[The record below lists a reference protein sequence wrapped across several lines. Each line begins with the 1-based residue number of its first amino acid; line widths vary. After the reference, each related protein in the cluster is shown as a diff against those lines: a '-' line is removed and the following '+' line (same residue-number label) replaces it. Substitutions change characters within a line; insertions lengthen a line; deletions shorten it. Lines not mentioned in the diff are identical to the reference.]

1 MKILQNTNDLN
12 IVINS
17 EQNFQTDLGWQ
28 DNLVQFED
36 EVLKD
41 IINPADNYETVR
53 YIHEPYNKTISGVT
67 LRQTDIWFQFY
78 FKSGSTYIQDYEAVG
93 ITKRENELM
102 LKQSTESFFRL
113 EFFKTPNVSGS
124 TYEAPT
130 RQNRRLVFAKNLSLP
145 LGEKFFYTGLNFGYN
160 IYVPV
165 FMGSNYKNKE
175 NMYLFWFE
183 DETVLEDSDL
193 IGTETS
199 NTFFMTAKFFNAKDG
214 NILDFTNRAL
224 STGAT
229 IDEKNDMYYQV
240 DFNLTGRTYQI
251 YKYTG
256 GTRGDRVGFSDSG
269 LTKTIQFFE
278 KGGGTLAT
286 QPVFIPPTPT
296 PTPIPGSEDQ
306 VNFVITKTCVGQI
319 GYVTIGEGSGGS
331 GVYQFGRN
339 YFATSAEALAATNY
353 GYTDGESWTNI
364 PDGTWYFVMRDNGD
378 YNNIRVNS
386 VVVDC
391 DSNPVSCVTG
401 VTFNVID
408 APFEIFYLDCEGV
421 SQSRIYTTTGFVTIE
436 DCLQVNTLSSPN
448 EEDYNNITYAT
459 VTCLPATPT
468 PTPSPTPTATP
479 TPTPSPTPTV
489 TPTPTATPTATP
501 TPTPNRI
508 IANDLWVGDPGDVEF
523 GDDTSCEHTSPINT
537 EYGGVDAWLYSAT
550 NICDAT
556 SIETDNSLGYNWVLD
571 EMTQNQYIWISQTGI
586 THNSTLG
593 SYVRLYKRSG
603 LTNTLLPS
611 GNCIN
616 CLNINDPTPTP
627 TPIPLTTVNIYGQ
640 LSGIP
645 YNSTTNNIQ
654 LIYQTYSTTLS
665 SIGSSFGGIQKSSTE
680 SGTYLLSLSVNQGA
694 NLNLGVFRRVEDGEC
709 AYREIRVNV
718 FADGAF
724 SESRFDNSTGAI
736 LTNTGIGL
744 QGTIY
749 GVSIPIAS
757 PVDIYVTYVG
767 ESIQITDA
775 PPLPCITSGGVLT
788 PE

>member
-53 YIHEPYNKTISGVT
+53 YIHYPYNKIISGVT

-113 EFFKTPNVSGS
+113 EFFKTPNISGS

-214 NILDFTNRAL
+214 DILDFTNRAL

-256 GTRGDRVGFSDSG
+256 GTRGERVGFSDSG

-306 VNFVITKTCVGQI
+306 VNFVITDNCVGQI

-331 GVYQFGRN
+331 GVYEFNQ
-339 YFATSAEALAATNY
+339 YYYSTEAAASGTTT
-353 GYTDGESWTNI
+353 GYTYSEGGSWSNI

-401 VTFNVID
+401 VTFNVLD
-408 APFEIFYLDCEGV
+408 VPLEIFYFDCEGEEV
-421 SQSRIYTTTGFVTIE
+421 SGSYTTTGYVTID
-436 DCLQVNTLSSPN
+436 DCLQENTLSSPN
-448 EEDYNNITYAT
+448 EEDYDNITYAT

-468 PTPSPTPTATP
+468 PTPSPTPTVTP
-479 TPTPSPTPTV
+479 TPTITPTVTPTQTETPTPTV
-489 TPTPTATPTATP
+489 TPTPTATSLSPSYVSVALSTGVNAQAACINGTNTYYLTEGEVLATATA
-501 TPTPNRI
+501 I
-508 IANDLWVGDPGDVEF
+508 
-523 GDDTSCEHTSPINT
+523 
-537 EYGGVDAWLYSAT
+537 YS
-550 NICDAT
+550 
-556 SIETDNSLGYNWVLD
+556 
-571 EMTQNQYIWISQTGI
+571 
-586 THNSTLG
+586 
-593 SYVRLYKRSG
+593 
-603 LTNTLLPS
+603 
-611 GNCIN
+611 
-616 CLNINDPTPTP
+616 
-627 TPIPLTTVNIYGQ
+627 
-640 LSGIP
+640 
-645 YNSTTNNIQ
+645 
-654 LIYQTYSTTLS
+654 
-665 SIGSSFGGIQKSSTE
+665 
-680 SGTYLLSLSVNQGA
+680 
-694 NLNLGVFRRVEDGEC
+694 
-709 AYREIRVNV
+709 
-718 FADGAF
+718 
-724 SESRFDNSTGAI
+724 
-736 LTNTGIGL
+736 TNTGAQADSGWYSN
-744 QGTIY
+744 GTIARLWN
-749 GVSIPIAS
+749 GTS
-757 PVDIYVTYVG
+757 
-767 ESIQITDA
+767 ITDTTNCDGA
-775 PPLPCITSGGVLT
+775 PQEPGQ
-788 PE
+788 

>member
-41 IINPADNYETVR
+41 IINPAENYETVR

-78 FKSGSTYIQDYEAVG
+78 FTSGSTYIQDYEAVG

-113 EFFKTPNVSGS
+113 EFFKTPNISGS

-160 IYVPV
+160 IHVPV

-286 QPVFIPPTPT
+286 QPVFVPPTPT
-296 PTPIPGSEDQ
+296 PTPIPGLEDQ

-331 GVYQFGRN
+331 GVYQFAQE
-339 YFATSAEALAATNY
+339 YYSTEALALASTNY
-353 GYTDGESWTNI
+353 NYSDGESWDNI
-364 PDGTWYFVMRDNGD
+364 PDGTWYFAMRDNGD
-378 YNNIRVNS
+378 YNNKVVKS

-391 DSNPVSCVTG
+391 DSNPVNCVTG
-401 VTFNVID
+401 VSFNIT
-408 APFEIFYLDCEGV
+408 ATPQEMFYQDCEGNV
-421 SQSRIYTTTGFVTIE
+421 QSVMYTTTGYKTIF
-436 DCLQVNTLSSPN
+436 DCLQVNSLNSYEYN
-448 EEDYNNITYAT
+448 YNNVTYAIE
-459 VTCLPATPT
+459 TCLPSTPT
-468 PTPSPTPTATP
+468 PTPSPTPTIT
-479 TPTPSPTPTV
+479 PTPTV
-489 TPTPTATPTATP
+489 TPTSTPIDP
-501 TPTPNRI
+501 TPTPI
-508 IANDLWVGDPGDVEF
+508 P
-523 GDDTSCEHTSPINT
+523 
-537 EYGGVDAWLYSAT
+537 
-550 NICDAT
+550 
-556 SIETDNSLGYNWVLD
+556 
-571 EMTQNQYIWISQTGI
+571 
-586 THNSTLG
+586 
-593 SYVRLYKRSG
+593 
-603 LTNTLLPS
+603 
-611 GNCIN
+611 
-616 CLNINDPTPTP
+616 PTPTP
-627 TPIPLTTVNIYGQ
+627 TPETTVIAGYVSLIDGLSACAGGEYGSVNITVQGTTICNATKILALNSGLWGSLYADMDNNDTFHISVGTDQREIKRDGFDTTGTPQTACVVCSQPPTPTPIPPTPTPVPPASYTQYTGCGYGTTAQGACNDASTNNRTLYSDCNSLGFGTNCYVYIDTFPNPLTG
-640 LSGIP
+640 
-645 YNSTTNNIQ
+645 YNFISINGSVFTINDITGRI
-654 LIYQTYSTTLS
+654 TGTS
-665 SIGSSFGGIQKSSTE
+665 SEQ
-680 SGTYLLSLSVNQGA
+680 
-694 NLNLGVFRRVEDGEC
+694 C
-709 AYREIRVNV
+709 
-718 FADGAF
+718 
-724 SESRFDNSTGAI
+724 
-736 LTNTGIGL
+736 
-744 QGTIY
+744 
-749 GVSIPIAS
+749 
-757 PVDIYVTYVG
+757 
-767 ESIQITDA
+767 
-775 PPLPCITSGGVLT
+775 
-788 PE
+788 